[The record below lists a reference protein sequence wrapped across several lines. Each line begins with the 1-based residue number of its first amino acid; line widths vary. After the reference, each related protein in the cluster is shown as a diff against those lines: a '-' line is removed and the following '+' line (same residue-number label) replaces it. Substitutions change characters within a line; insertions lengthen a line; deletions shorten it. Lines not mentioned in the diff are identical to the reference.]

1 MSISKRIPPSPR
13 ISIVP
18 PPSSASPLRAGMMTV
33 NVSDLRPWSGGRY
46 RTTAGMSPWCR
57 LRSKPSASWRALI
70 STLTVPSPF
79 FVTALAAAAL
89 RRFPAPPLGS
99 PAVRA
104 RRRPPRRRR
113 QGHVRAELQ
122 PRGRRAGQAEFDQ
135 MSAFRSWLSA
145 SRSPGNSQSSALRA
159 ARPRAEIGFDGHP
172 CDQVAGRAAPK
183 PNCTHARDQL
193 IAFDLLFIGRAGHHR
208 LTGLNSSG
216 DRSPAYSR
224 MMGLPKGYRPSP
236 EEARDITAMRDLLF
250 PLKPDAMARSS
261 TGSCRTSPQTTSRW
275 SS

>member
-1 MSISKRIPPSPR
+1 MRWRALCRSRSAYPSLER
-13 ISIVP
+13 V
-18 PPSSASPLRAGMMTV
+18 ALRAGMMTV

-89 RRFPAPPLGS
+89 RPFPSPSLGS

-113 QGHVRAELQ
+113 RGHVRAELQ

-159 ARPRAEIGFDGHP
+159 SSATGRNWIRRSSVRSGCRSSRAEAELHP
-172 CDQVAGRAAPK
+172 CARSVPNCDGASPCRRCGIAIARAAESQ
-183 PNCTHARDQL
+183 TL
-193 IAFDLLFIGRAGHHR
+193 
-208 LTGLNSSG
+208 SSG
-216 DRSPAYSR
+216 E
-224 MMGLPKGYRPSP
+224 G
-236 EEARDITAMRDLLF
+236 
-250 PLKPDAMARSS
+250 
-261 TGSCRTSPQTTSRW
+261 
-275 SS
+275 

>member
-1 MSISKRIPPSPR
+1 
-13 ISIVP
+13 
-18 PPSSASPLRAGMMTV
+18 MTV

-79 FVTALAAAAL
+79 FVTALTAAAL

-145 SRSPGNSQSSALRA
+145 SRSRGIPSPRPCAQ

-236 EEARDITAMRDLLF
+236 EEARDIPAMPGMSAMSFVFCESRSVF
-250 PLKPDAMARSS
+250 PEVLSDAGRLHAATPTPMQKTRVLP
-261 TGSCRTSPQTTSRW
+261 GRV
-275 SS
+275 